1 MAKITRIM
9 VAPLAVNCYII
20 ATEQHNAVAIDAG
33 GSVPKI
39 LQFLQDNGL
48 TLQKI
53 LLTHGHYDHIG
64 GVAELQ
70 AATGAE
76 VYIHEADAPMLS
88 DSNLNLEKWITGETE
103 TTPISEYH
111 AIHDGDTIVQDE
123 CVFHVLHTPGH
134 TKGGV
139 CYQLDRTLFTGDTL
153 FRCSR
158 GRTDFP
164 GGSDAELYASLQ
176 RLKQLEGDYDVLPGH
191 NETSTLSFER
201 EHNPHLR

>member
-111 AIHDGDTIVQDE
+111 AIHDGDTIEQDE
-123 CVFHVLHTPGH
+123 CVFHVLHTP
-134 TKGGV
+134 
-139 CYQLDRTLFTGDTL
+139 DTPKAV
-153 FRCSR
+153 SAI
-158 GRTDFP
+158 
-164 GGSDAELYASLQ
+164 S
-176 RLKQLEGDYDVLPGH
+176 
-191 NETSTLSFER
+191 
-201 EHNPHLR
+201 

>member
-88 DSNLNLEKWITGETE
+88 DSNLNLEIPCSAALGAER
-103 TTPISEYH
+103 IFRAAVMRNY
-111 AIHDGDTIVQDE
+111 
-123 CVFHVLHTPGH
+123 
-134 TKGGV
+134 
-139 CYQLDRTLFTGDTL
+139 TLP
-153 FRCSR
+153 CS
-158 GRTDFP
+158 G
-164 GGSDAELYASLQ
+164 
-176 RLKQLEGDYDVLPGH
+176 
-191 NETSTLSFER
+191 
-201 EHNPHLR
+201 

>member
-39 LQFLQDNGL
+39 LQFLQENGL

-70 AATGAE
+70 AVGQQFE
-76 VYIHEADAPMLS
+76 
-88 DSNLNLEKWITGETE
+88 
-103 TTPISEYH
+103 
-111 AIHDGDTIVQDE
+111 
-123 CVFHVLHTPGH
+123 
-134 TKGGV
+134 
-139 CYQLDRTLFTGDTL
+139 
-153 FRCSR
+153 FRKVDYR
-158 GRTDFP
+158 RNRNHTDFRI
-164 GGSDAELYASLQ
+164 SCNS
-176 RLKQLEGDYDVLPGH
+176 
-191 NETSTLSFER
+191 
-201 EHNPHLR
+201 

>member
-33 GSVPKI
+33 SSVPKI

-76 VYIHEADAPMLS
+76 VYIHEAARKHTIPHHCRS
-88 DSNLNLEKWITGETE
+88 ENPFCPESSGTG
-103 TTPISEYH
+103 Y
-111 AIHDGDTIVQDE
+111 
-123 CVFHVLHTPGH
+123 
-134 TKGGV
+134 
-139 CYQLDRTLFTGDTL
+139 
-153 FRCSR
+153 
-158 GRTDFP
+158 
-164 GGSDAELYASLQ
+164 
-176 RLKQLEGDYDVLPGH
+176 
-191 NETSTLSFER
+191 
-201 EHNPHLR
+201 LR